1 MGRTLPNKKVSTSCG
16 ITRVCRSEMELE
28 DRKIFKPEVRKFLI
42 LTNERKIM
50 SKTTIRKRISL
61 TVASALSVSMLSV
74 IATPNV
80 ANAAAT
86 HLTAIGVSSP
96 NTLVAGDALNRSL
109 YVANRLSNTGAVVP
123 LNGAVNVAGPDGS
136 QAHLN
141 TAGSLGLLSKDA
153 TTSTAQTA
161 TMLTGGALSLYTPV
175 SATSISFVATGGTF
189 NTSPAAVAGTV
200 TYSQDRR
207 TLLSVVATATT
218 IGLAWTA
225 PTTAGTYSISMYNGA
240 SGVVDLDTPAR
251 TLAAAITVTVVATSA
266 GSSYSAAYS
275 ACRIENSGT
284 PTFGI
289 TSNVD
294 DTALTG
300 NTGTIYVEFTLKDAY
315 NANLDNGN
323 IVATATNGAL
333 LAYANGGAVGP
344 GTAATVVAFDSGS
357 ADAIRIN
364 QPTANTPVTTT
375 VTITYNG
382 TTVCTKTFGIA
393 GEVAKLTVNVTD
405 VQDLSAS
412 AGKADFLAD
421 GWGPVT
427 ARAGHFT
434 VYAQDSAN
442 NPVATSAIGT
452 FGANAASLAGQTIVT
467 ALSVDSSATVTSS
480 SSPGRL
486 STGIYTCGA
495 TAGEVKTA
503 KFDFTN
509 TSSGKVVTSDAFT
522 LRCADNPSS
531 MTASFDKASY
541 VQGEIATLTVK
552 FLDSKGN
559 PANSTSDT
567 GPWVGVT
574 PMLTNISTTGAA
586 GGLDKNGE
594 KKFTYTVG
602 TTAGLTAG
610 TYTAVINYT
619 TLTSAGTATTQTPT
633 YKVTTGGDTTSNAD
647 ILKSIVALIASIN
660 KQIQALQKLILKR

>member
-1 MGRTLPNKKVSTSCG
+1 MV
-16 ITRVCRSEMELE
+16 
-28 DRKIFKPEVRKFLI
+28 
-42 LTNERKIM
+42 
-50 SKTTIRKRISL
+50 
-61 TVASALSVSMLSV
+61 
-74 IATPNV
+74 
-80 ANAAAT
+80 
-86 HLTAIGVSSP
+86 TA
-96 NTLVAGDALNRSL
+96 
-109 YVANRLSNTGAVVP
+109 
-123 LNGAVNVAGPDGS
+123 
-136 QAHLN
+136 
-141 TAGSLGLLSKDA
+141 
-153 TTSTAQTA
+153 
-161 TMLTGGALSLYTPV
+161 TGGALLSLAANGSTAAAGSTSTVV
-175 SATSISFVATGGTF
+175 SARVPSD
-189 NTSPAAVAGTV
+189 
-200 TYSQDRR
+200 Q
-207 TLLSVVATATT
+207 VVRVDQATAN
-218 IGLAWTA
+218 A
-225 PTTAGTYSISMYNGA
+225 PM
-240 SGVVDLDTPAR
+240 
-251 TLAAAITVTVVATSA
+251 
-266 GSSYSAAYS
+266 
-275 ACRIENSGT
+275 
-284 PTFGI
+284 
-289 TSNVD
+289 
-294 DTALTG
+294 
-300 NTGTIYVEFTLKDAY
+300 
-315 NANLDNGN
+315 
-323 IVATATNGAL
+323 
-333 LAYANGGAVGP
+333 
-344 GTAATVVAFDSGS
+344 
-357 ADAIRIN
+357 
-364 QPTANTPVTTT
+364 TTT
-375 VTITYNG
+375 VTITFNG

-421 GWGPVT
+421 GWAPT
-427 ARAGHFT
+427 SPRAGHFT

-602 TTAGLTAG
+602 TTSGLTAG

-633 YKVTTGGDTTSNAD
+633 YKVTAASTDVAFSE
-647 ILKSIVALIASIN
+647 ILKSVVALIASIN
-660 KQIQALQKLILKR
+660 KQIQALQKLILKK

>member
-1 MGRTLPNKKVSTSCG
+1 VSYNLLSATSTG
-16 ITRVCRSEMELE
+16 
-28 DRKIFKPEVRKFLI
+28 
-42 LTNERKIM
+42 
-50 SKTTIRKRISL
+50 TTIAVLWTAPTTSGTYNVILSASDTLTQEVSATSPTLGGFDASIIVTVTPTTQVTGVSLTASNTRPLIGAANNSLFTSVALASGGVGVL
-61 TVASALSVSMLSV
+61 TVA
-74 IATPNV
+74 TDV
-80 ANAAAT
+80 ANAHISAK
-86 HLTAIGVSSP
+86 
-96 NTLVAGDALNRSL
+96 
-109 YVANRLSNTGAVVP
+109 
-123 LNGAVNVAGPDGS
+123 
-136 QAHLN
+136 
-141 TAGSLGLLSKDA
+141 SLGLLSKDSSV
-153 TTSTAQTA
+153 STAQTA
-161 TMLTGGALSLYTPV
+161 TILTSGVLSLYANV
-175 SATSISFVATGGTF
+175 STNIAFVATGGTF
-189 NTSPAAVAGTV
+189 GLSPTGAVPTFDQTRKTLLMTNGAVA
-200 TYSQDRR
+200 
-207 TLLSVVATATT
+207 ATA
-218 IGLAWTA
+218 IGVAWTA
-225 PTTAGTYSISMYNGA
+225 PTTAGTYTISMYNGA

-251 TLAAAITVTVVATSA
+251 TLGAAITVTVVATSA
-266 GSSYSAAYS
+266 GSSYSAAFS
-275 ACRIENSGT
+275 ACRIENSMS

-294 DTALTG
+294 DTAFTTNG
-300 NTGTIYVEFTLKDAY
+300 NHMYVEFTLKDAY
-315 NANLDNGN
+315 NANLDSGN

-333 LAYANGGAVGP
+333 LAYANGSAVGP
-344 GTAATVVAFDSGS
+344 GTAATVVAFDGGS
-357 ADAIRIN
+357 SDAIRIN

-382 TTVCTKTFGIA
+382 TTVCTKSFSIG
-393 GEVAKLTVNVTD
+393 GEVAKLAVNVTN
-405 VQDLSAS
+405 VQDLSGS
-412 AGKADFLAD
+412 AGIANFLDD
-421 GWGPVT
+421 GWNA

-434 VYAQDSAN
+434 VYATDSAG

-452 FGANAASLAGQTIVT
+452 FTANAASLAGQTIVT

-480 SSPGRL
+480 TSPGRL
-486 STGIYTCGA
+486 STGTYTCGA

-522 LRCADNPSS
+522 LRCADDPSS

-559 PANSTSDT
+559 PANSTGST

-602 TTAGLTAG
+602 TTAGITAG

-633 YKVTTGGDTTSNAD
+633 YKVTAASTDVAFSE
-647 ILKSIVALIASIN
+647 ILKSVVALIASIN
-660 KQIQALQKLILKR
+660 KQIQALQKLILKK